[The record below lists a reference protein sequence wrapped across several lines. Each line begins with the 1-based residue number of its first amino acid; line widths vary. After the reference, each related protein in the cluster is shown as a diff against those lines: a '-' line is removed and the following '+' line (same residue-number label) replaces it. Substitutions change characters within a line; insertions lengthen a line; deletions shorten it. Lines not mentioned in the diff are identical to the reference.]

1 MALNVPSVRGSERQ
15 RVLAISLKSEDNDSA
30 FVSETLSILRKVL
43 LRELRAAMDPSLAEK
58 GGYAQ
63 TAVI

>member
-1 MALNVPSVRGSERQ
+1 MLV
-15 RVLAISLKSEDNDSA
+15 ISLKSEDNDSA

-43 LRELRAAMDPSLAEK
+43 LRELRAAMDPSLAEH
-58 GGYAQ
+58 GGDAQ